1 MGRSRSVSMR
11 RRTTPEPSR
20 SVLLVFAVS
29 PGPRLSIAKY
39 LPICFLAKADQQRI
53 AQTQCWCFQV
63 AARAEKVRGQCLIV
77 GRIIGHVE
85 DDDFFASR
93 RDHALYGAGQLQ
105 RLIAAAPVL
114 GRIHDRAGHFHIA
127 CRKELLRFPAT
138 GSPAAMIHPFDIFGH
153 ILSFSLGGR

>member
-1 MGRSRSVSMR
+1 MR

-77 GRIIGHVE
+77 GRIIHHIE
-85 DDDFFASR
+85 DGDFFAACR
-93 RDHALYGAGQLQ
+93 NHALHRMGQLQ
-105 RLIAAAPVL
+105 RLGAAVSVL
-114 GRIHDRAGHFHIA
+114 RRIHNRAGHFHIVG
-127 CRKELLRFPAT
+127 RKEPLRFLAT
-138 GSPAAMIHPFDIFGH
+138 GSTAAMIHPFDIF
-153 ILSFSLGGR
+153 

>member
-1 MGRSRSVSMR
+1 MMIDI
-11 RRTTPEPSR
+11 TNPS
-20 SVLLVFAVS
+20 SLTQH
-29 PGPRLSIAKY
+29 
-39 LPICFLAKADQQRI
+39 LPIRLFAEADQQRFAEAQRWRFQI
-53 AQTQCWCFQV
+53 AAGT
-63 AARAEKVRGQCLIV
+63 EKMSGQRLIV